1 MNYISYCVSYAE
13 LMQKWIEE
21 NHMSDYIVV
30 IYDPLT
36 HIKLLRDMKVEV
48 DELNLFSSKVMIVFF
63 INLED
68 SLKFFD
74 QFEREKGPF
83 IQAWALGYKV
93 RENY

>member
-1 MNYISYCVSYAE
+1 
-13 LMQKWIEE
+13 MQKWIEE

>member
-1 MNYISYCVSYAE
+1 
-13 LMQKWIEE
+13 MQKWIEE

-63 INLED
+63 VNLDD
-68 SLKFFD
+68 SLEFFD
-74 QFEREKGPF
+74 QFEKEKGPF
-83 IQAWALGYKV
+83 IQVWALGYKV